1 MKAVGITKAPNGD
14 KPEFID
20 DLMWH
25 LNSKAAELSSSHALL
40 LVSLGDDIVPEQTA
54 LFISEG
60 MLKVPVVGEGS
71 ACMKEYDK
79 NKS

>member
-1 MKAVGITKAPNGD
+1 MGITKAPNGD

-20 DLMWH
+20 DLMWR

-40 LVSLGDDIVPEQTA
+40 LESLGDDSESEQTV
-54 LFISEG
+54 LFITEG

-71 ACMKEYDK
+71 AYMKIY
-79 NKS
+79 NKYKS